1 MVKTMKNKDK
11 YDLTKLTFKIEGENN
26 PSQVFKILDGTNV
39 VFEKPI
45 LLNRADL
52 SLFLS
57 WLEAEYKPNILE
69 KKEKEYLAAVIKP
82 FREDVE
88 CIEKVES
95 YYDKNEYIYITIKK
109 DNDYCELPDFKNGTM
124 YKGMKLNK
132 PYTLEDLGL

>member
-1 MVKTMKNKDK
+1 MDLASRCNDRNQESRRGIMKNKDK

-57 WLEAEYKPNILE
+57 WLEEEYKPTILTE
-69 KKEKEYLAAVIKP
+69 KEKATPKKP
-82 FREDVE
+82 KNWKAERRPNG
-88 CIEKVES
+88 KVEF
-95 YYDKNEYIYITIKK
+95 NCPVC
-109 DNDYCELPDFKNGTM
+109 NRL
-124 YKGMKLNK
+124 
-132 PYTLEDLGL
+132 YTERVNFCASCGQAIDWSEK